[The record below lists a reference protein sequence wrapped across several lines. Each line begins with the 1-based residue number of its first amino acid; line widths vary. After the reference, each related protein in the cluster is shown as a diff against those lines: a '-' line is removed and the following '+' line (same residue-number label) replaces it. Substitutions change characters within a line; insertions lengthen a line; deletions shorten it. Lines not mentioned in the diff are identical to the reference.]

1 MLNSYENSDIYER
14 EKSSPRLK
22 EKLNKAGVHSLFAF
36 NFNIVE
42 ELENANKTN
51 PWLLETM

>member
-1 MLNSYENSDIYER
+1 MLDSYENSDIYER
-14 EKSSPRLK
+14 EKASPILKAKLK
-22 EKLNKAGVHSLFAF
+22 EAGVHSLFAF
-36 NFNIVE
+36 NFTTVE